1 LLTFLHTLNR
11 MKRILLLL
19 VFAVVTSSVFSAAP
33 PKRFVFAAKFLEAN
47 QMLEERL
54 WIQSINAWIDLLVE
68 NPNNANLNY
77 KIGYCYLQTA
87 NSKLEALQYL
97 EAACDKRFSKSYD
110 QYDPLEKRAPVQALF
125 YLGRAQALN
134 LKIDDAIATFQKLQK
149 QLGKKHLMYIDA
161 TRELEMCQEAK
172 SQMANPKNYKI
183 TNVGPILNTASNEYS
198 PVLSLDESQLFFT
211 SPRIRPD
218 SSNSKI
224 IDFVTM
230 QFKDDIYATFKNEE
244 GVWMEPELLN
254 LNTDAHDAA
263 ISVSPDGQTL
273 FIYRDN
279 FGDGQLLESTLIGE
293 TWSEPAMLGSDINT
307 AAWETHATVSADGN
321 TLLFVSDRNGG
332 VGKRD
337 IYRCVK
343 LPNGEWSRALNIG
356 TQVNTIYDEDAPFL
370 TADGKTL
377 YFASRGHNT
386 MGGFDIFY
394 SKLGQDGEWGTPVTL
409 GYPINTVDDDV
420 FFVPM
425 ADGRRAYYSS
435 SKDGGYGLK
444 DIYLVDMPDITE
456 ETQLAVL
463 KGYVITPEGEE
474 LPDDLRILVKND
486 KNAEVS
492 EYRPRKR
499 DGGYLAVLN
508 PCTSY
513 HIEYYK
519 GKEKIKED
527 DINVPCETSFQEI
540 EREVF
545 LVPVNLTKEEPVV
558 EPKTDATKDKKTGA
572 KAGDKSTGAKGDTSK
587 TTDAKAGAGKTTDAA
602 KTDAKKDAGKALVAE
617 QETFNGKIDEP
628 AITVTP
634 AGQSLDPVELKFD
647 KKDPIGRQFIP
658 EKGFAQYAH
667 YFVYGSHTLMKDEMD
682 FAYFVRDVDAIIK
695 AGKKPVVVIDASAS
709 KVPSVKYKSNDELV
723 QLRFDAAHDIVRSAL
738 KAYGREEGKD
748 YTFGKGT
755 KAVQGKEYENDSKK
769 NRLLYEQYQYVKVR
783 VQG

>member
-1 LLTFLHTLNR
+1 
-11 MKRILLLL
+11 MKRIIFLIA
-19 VFAVVTSSVFSAAP
+19 FYAVTASSVNAAP
-33 PKRFVFAAKFLEAN
+33 PKRFVFASKFLEAN

-87 NSKLEALQYL
+87 NSKMEALQYL
-97 EAACDKRFSKSYD
+97 EAACDRRFSRN
-110 QYDPLEKRAPVQALF
+110 YDPYDPVEKRAPVQALY

-134 LKIDDAIATFQKLQK
+134 LKIDDAIATFERLQK
-149 QLGKKHLMYIDA
+149 ELGKKHLMYIDA

-172 SQMANPKNYKI
+172 KQMANPKNYTI
-183 TNVGPILNTASNEYS
+183 TNVGPALNTASNEYS

-230 QFKDDIYATFKNEE
+230 QYKDDIYATFKNEE

-293 TWSEPAMLGSDINT
+293 TWSEPVLLGSDINT

-321 TLLFVSDRNGG
+321 TLLFVSDRVGG

-356 TQVNTIYDEDAPFL
+356 NQVNTIYDEDAPFL

-386 MGGFDIFY
+386 MGGFDIYF

-409 GYPINTVDDDV
+409 GYPVNTVDDDV

-486 KNAEVS
+486 KNSEIS

-513 HIEYYK
+513 HIEYYN
-519 GKEKIKED
+519 GKEKIKDD
-527 DINVPCETSFQEI
+527 DINVPCEATFQEI

-545 LVPVNLTKEEPVV
+545 LVPVNLTKELPAETPAVIEGDKKGGV
-558 EPKTDATKDKKTGA
+558 KPGDKKTE
-572 KAGDKSTGAKGDTSK
+572 AKG
-587 TTDAKAGAGKTTDAA
+587 AA
-602 KTDAKKDAGKALVAE
+602 KQGAEVLAAKEQAGKALNSE
-617 QETFNGKIDEP
+617 QESFNGKIDEP
-628 AITVTP
+628 ALVATP
-634 AGQSLDPVELKFD
+634 EGQSLDPVEFKFN
-647 KKDPIGRQFIP
+647 KKDPVGRQFIP

-667 YFVYGSHTLMKDEMD
+667 YFVYGSHTMMKDEMD
-682 FAYFVRDVDAIIK
+682 FAYFVRDIDAIIK
-695 AGKKPVVVIDASAS
+695 AGKKPVVVIEASAS
-709 KVPSVKYKSNDELV
+709 KVPSTKFKSNEELV
-723 QLRFDAAHDIVRSAL
+723 QLRFDAAHDLVRAAL

-748 YTFGKGT
+748 YSFGNGT
-755 KAVQGKEYENDSKK
+755 KAVQ
-769 NRLLYEQYQYVKVR
+769 NRLLYEQFQYVKVR

>member
-1 LLTFLHTLNR
+1 
-11 MKRILLLL
+11 MKRIL
-19 VFAVVTSSVFSAAP
+19 FSFMFVVVASAAFSAAP

-97 EAACDKRFSKSYD
+97 EAACDKRFSKN
-110 QYDPLEKRAPVQALF
+110 YDPYDPTEKKAPVQALF

-161 TRELEMCQEAK
+161 SKELAMCQEAK

-183 TNVGPILNTASNEYS
+183 TNVGPTLNTASNEYS
-198 PVLSLDESQLFFT
+198 PVLSLDESTMFFT

-230 QFKDDIYATFKNEE
+230 QYKDDIYATFKSEE

-263 ISVSPDGQTL
+263 ISVSPDGQSL

-293 TWSEPAMLGSDINT
+293 TWSEPVLIGSDVNT

-321 TLLFVSDRNGG
+321 TLLFVSDRTGG
-332 VGKRD
+332 VGNRD

-356 TQVNTIYDEDAPFL
+356 TQVNTTFDEDAPFL

-463 KGYVITPEGEE
+463 KGYIITPEGEE

-513 HIEYYK
+513 HIEYFK
-519 GKEKIKED
+519 GKEKIKDD
-527 DINVPCETSFQEI
+527 DINVPCDATFQEI

-545 LVPVNLTKEEPVV
+545 LVPVNITKEEAV
-558 EPKTDATKDKKTGA
+558 EPKPATEKDKKGGSKT
-572 KAGDKSTGAKGDTSK
+572 GDKKGGTKTDTKTGGTKDGTSAKTGSGDK
-587 TTDAKAGAGKTTDAA
+587 TTPT
-602 KTDAKKDAGKALVAE
+602 KTDEKKDSGVSLKTDDTFSGKL
-617 QETFNGKIDEP
+617 DEP

-634 AGQSLDPVELKFD
+634 AGQPLDPIELKYD
-647 KKDPIGRQFIP
+647 KKDPAARQFIP

-667 YFVYGSHTLMKDEMD
+667 YFVYGSHTVMKDEVD
-682 FAYFVRDVDAIIK
+682 FAAFVRDVDAIIK
-695 AGKKPVVVIDASAS
+695 AGKKPVIVIDASAS
-709 KVPSVKYKSNDELV
+709 KVPSVKFKSNDELV
-723 QLRFDAAHDIVRSAL
+723 QLRFDTAHDNVRAAM

-748 YTFGKGT
+748 YTFGTGT

-769 NRLLYEQYQYVKVR
+769 NRLIYEQYQYVKVR

>member
-1 LLTFLHTLNR
+1 MNRFLLFIVCIGVSIASLN
-11 MKRILLLL
+11 
-19 VFAVVTSSVFSAAP
+19 AAP
-33 PKRFVFAAKFLEAN
+33 PKRLVFAAKFLEAN
-47 QMLEERL
+47 QMMEERL
-54 WIQSINAWIDLLVE
+54 WIQSINAWIDLLVD
-68 NPNNANLNY
+68 NPNNANINY
-77 KIGYCYLQTA
+77 KIGDCYLQTA

-110 QYDPLEKRAPVQALF
+110 PYDPVEKRAPVQALY

-149 QLGKKHLMYIDA
+149 QLGKKHLMYVDA

-172 SQMANPKNYKI
+172 TQMANPKNYKI
-183 TNVGPILNTASNEYS
+183 TNVGPIINTASNEYS

-211 SPRIRPD
+211 SPRVRPD

-224 IDFVTM
+224 IDFMTM
-230 QFKDDIYATFKNEE
+230 QYKDDIYATFKNEE

-293 TWSEPAMLGSDINT
+293 TWSEPVLLGSDINT
-307 AAWETHATVSADGN
+307 TAWETHATVSADGS
-321 TLLFVSDRNGG
+321 TLLFVSDRTGG
-332 VGKRD
+332 VGNRD

-356 TQVNTIYDEDAPFL
+356 TQVNTNFDEDAPFL

-394 SKLGQDGEWGTPVTL
+394 SKLGQDGEWGAPVTL

-513 HIEYYK
+513 HIEYFK

-545 LVPVNLTKEEPVV
+545 LVPVNITKEEPV
-558 EPKTDATKDKKTGA
+558 EPKATPDKDKKGGSKT
-572 KAGDKSTGAKGDTSK
+572 GDKKDVAKTGTKTETKTDVSK
-587 TTDAKAGAGKTTDAA
+587 SGAADKSGGKTATA
-602 KTDAKKDAGKALVAE
+602 KTDEKKDSGVSLTAEEVFTGKLE
-617 QETFNGKIDEP
+617 EP

-634 AGQSLDPVELKFD
+634 AGQPLDPIELKFD
-647 KKDPIGRQFIP
+647 KKDPAARQFIP

-667 YFVYGSHTLMKDEMD
+667 YFVYGSHALMKDEAD
-682 FAYFVRDVDAIIK
+682 FAYFIRDIDAIIK
-695 AGKKPVVVIDASAS
+695 AGKKPVIVIEASAS
-709 KVPSVKYKSNDELV
+709 KVPSTKYKSNDDLV
-723 QLRFDAAHDIVRSAL
+723 QLRFDTAHDIVRNAL
-738 KAYGREEGKD
+738 KAYSREEGKD
-748 YTFGKGT
+748 YSFGTGS

-769 NRLLYEQYQYVKVR
+769 NRLIYEQYQYVKVR

>member
-1 LLTFLHTLNR
+1 
-11 MKRILLLL
+11 MKRLLLL
-19 VFAVVTSSVFSAAP
+19 TTLVVLTLATANAAP

-97 EAACDKRFSKSYD
+97 EAACEKRFSKSYD
-110 QYDPLEKRAPVQALF
+110 PYDALEKRAPVQALF

-161 TRELEMCQEAK
+161 THELEMCQEAK
-172 SQMANPKNYKI
+172 SQIANPKNYKI
-183 TNVGPILNTASNEYS
+183 TNVGPTLNSSSNEYS
-198 PVLSLDESQLFFT
+198 PVLSLDESTMFFT
-211 SPRIRPD
+211 SPRVRPD

-230 QFKDDIYATFKNEE
+230 QYKDDIYATFKNEE

-263 ISVSPDGQTL
+263 ISVAPDGQAL

-279 FGDGQLLESTLIGE
+279 FGDGQLLESTQIGE
-293 TWSEPAMLGSDINT
+293 TWSEPALLGSDINT

-321 TLLFVSDRNGG
+321 TLLFVSDRTGG
-332 VGKRD
+332 VGNRD

-386 MGGFDIFY
+386 MGGFDIFFA
-394 SKLGQDGEWGTPVTL
+394 KLGQDGEWGAPVTL
-409 GYPINTVDDDV
+409 GYPVNTVDDDV

-486 KNAEVS
+486 KSAEVS

-519 GKEKIKED
+519 GKEKIKDD
-527 DINVPCETSFQEI
+527 DINVPCEAVFQEI

-545 LVPVNLTKEEPVV
+545 LVPVNITKEAPEEVKP
-558 EPKTDATKDKKTGA
+558 
-572 KAGDKSTGAKGDTSK
+572 S
-587 TTDAKAGAGKTTDAA
+587 TDAA
-602 KTDAKKDAGKALVAE
+602 KKGTEKVGDKKSGTKADAGKANPKNGAAAAGTAVAAKKDKVASLTAE
-617 QETFNGKIDEP
+617 EIFNGKIEEP

-634 AGQSLDPVELKFD
+634 AGQALEPVDIKYD
-647 KKDPIGRQFIP
+647 KKDPAGRQFIP

-667 YFVYGSHTLMKDEMD
+667 YFVYGSHMMMKDEMD
-682 FAYFVRDVDAIIK
+682 FAYFVRDIDAIVK
-695 AGKKPVVVIDASAS
+695 AGKKPVVVIEASAS

-723 QLRFDAAHDIVRSAL
+723 QLRFDAAHDIVRAAL
-738 KAYGREEGKD
+738 KSYGREEGKD

-755 KAVQGKEYENDSKK
+755 KAVQGKEYENDSKN
-769 NRLLYEQYQYVKVR
+769 NRLLYEQFQFVKVR